1 LTLSAAYDV
10 LGIDPTTVT
19 PDYVHAALHRLVLAN
34 HPDTVLDPELKR
46 KANKK
51 MIELNEAYATIRAA
65 GFPRLVRAAEPP
77 PTVHAAP
84 QGDSARS
91 ARVADDIDAAA
102 APWGT
107 RWQPHPEEW
116 EPWHPPPDA
125 LDLAFERWMGTLGF
139 AGLIAKLVFRII
151 NSFVETVV
159 IPIFIG
165 IAILAGVA
173 LYIVLRSILYHYIA
187 QWIAR

>member
-1 LTLSAAYDV
+1 LTISGAYEV
-10 LGIDPTTVT
+10 LCVDPTTVT
-19 PDYVHAALHRLVLAN
+19 PDYVHAAFHRLVLAN
-34 HPDTVLDPELKR
+34 HPDTFLDPELKR

-65 GFPRLVRAAEPP
+65 GFPRLVHATEPPRAA
-77 PTVHAAP
+77 HAA
-84 QGDSARS
+84 QSVYHARS
-91 ARVADDIDAAA
+91 ARVADDVDAAA
-102 APWGT
+102 APWGA

-125 LDLAFERWMGTLGF
+125 LDRMFERWMRKLGV
-139 AGLIAKLVFRII
+139 AGLIAKLLFRVV

-159 IPIFIG
+159 IPIFTG
-165 IAILAGVA
+165 IVILVA
-173 LYIVLRSILYHYIA
+173 VAVYLILRSILFHYIA